1 MTSSPEGPGR
11 VASAMDVATAVFA
24 ALGLILVC
32 TGPYRD
38 VFDIGSGG
46 VISIGWMHAAFAAA
60 ALAAVRHA
68 ALPRPTLLA
77 SVRQWRGDLQRRP
90 AFADALLAFWL
101 TRPTVLFVGLLATA
115 TIGVAP
121 AAKDALLVAR
131 EPLRGL
137 PARWDAQ
144 WYAGLAVHGYEWQR
158 SFDPQ
163 QNLAFFPAY
172 PLLIRSLG
180 VATGAFRAGVPPE
193 HQIARLAWCGL
204 SISLF
209 AFFWAARYF
218 GKLARE
224 MMDESRAR
232 AALLL
237 LSAYPFALFF
247 SAAYTE
253 SLFLLTALAAW
264 FHFRRGEHLAAGGW
278 GLLAG
283 LTRPNGCFLSI
294 PLGLLALGM
303 RDAPGNGAIE
313 GGLWRRL
320 IVAAMPG
327 IGMLIFTAYLYQM
340 TGIWFAWSKTHAA
353 WGRVL
358 GGETPFAGLTGLGS
372 DGLLGFASD
381 HPYDLLN
388 GLGLLLALLP
398 VRAIWRLSP
407 AWTMFVLV
415 NVLVPLA
422 AGGLLSMGRL
432 TSTLFPVFLA
442 CGMSMSPR
450 LATAATVGFAV
461 VQGLLAALFYTWR
474 GVY

>member
-1 MTSSPEGPGR
+1 
-11 VASAMDVATAVFA
+11 
-24 ALGLILVC
+24 
-32 TGPYRD
+32 
-38 VFDIGSGG
+38 
-46 VISIGWMHAAFAAA
+46 
-60 ALAAVRHA
+60 
-68 ALPRPTLLA
+68 
-77 SVRQWRGDLQRRP
+77 
-90 AFADALLAFWL
+90 
-101 TRPTVLFVGLLATA
+101 
-115 TIGVAP
+115 
-121 AAKDALLVAR
+121 
-131 EPLRGL
+131 
-137 PARWDAQ
+137 
-144 WYAGLAVHGYEWQR
+144 
-158 SFDPQ
+158 
-163 QNLAFFPAY
+163 
-172 PLLIRSLG
+172 
-180 VATGAFRAGVPPE
+180 
-193 HQIARLAWCGL
+193 
-204 SISLF
+204 
-209 AFFWAARYF
+209 
-218 GKLARE
+218 
-224 MMDESRAR
+224 
-232 AALLL
+232 
-237 LSAYPFALFF
+237 LFF

-264 FHFRRGEHLAAGGW
+264 FHFRRGEHLAAAGW

-303 RDAPGNGAIE
+303 RDAPGNGTTE

-358 GGETPFAGLTGLGS
+358 GGETPLAGLTGLGS

-398 VRAIWRLSP
+398 VRAVWRLSP

-461 VQGLLAALFYTWR
+461 VQGLLAACSTRR
-474 GVY
+474 GVFRVAPLPSAPAPATGIGHNRKYWLLPRFKVAASRVEAEAEVEAGHRWWNDWKLEAGSWSWKLL

>member
-38 VFDIGSGG
+38 VLDIGGG
-46 VISIGWMHAAFAAA
+46 SVVSIGWMHAAFAAA
-60 ALAAVRHA
+60 AIAAVRHA

-77 SVRQWRGDLQRRP
+77 SVRHWRDDLQRRP

-193 HQIARLAWCGL
+193 HQIASLTWCGL

-224 MMDESRAR
+224 MMEESRAR

-264 FHFRRGEHLAAGGW
+264 FHFRRGEHLAAAGW

-303 RDAPGNGAIE
+303 RDAPGNGTIQ

-358 GGETPFAGLTGLGS
+358 GGETPLAGLTGFGS

-432 TSTLFPVFLA
+432 TSSLFPVFLA

-450 LATAATVGFAV
+450 LASAATVGFAV